1 MAEIAL
7 LRVAVKFPSERCGS
21 TMIQVGRNG
30 GAVIRRRSVCSLARI
45 RVVPRILFVP
55 AYSTQG
61 FYFLQEVF
69 MDDRILSLQGELEE
83 KLSSVSDLSEL
94 DKLRVSYLGK
104 KGSITALLKGMK
116 DLSVEER
123 KTFGADV
130 NKLKAYAAEKIDEKT
145 QELKEAQVRK
155 EIESMPRFDI
165 TAPADLTGGSY
176 HPITLVQRQCEAIF
190 KSMGFTVEDYPEVV
204 TDYEC
209 FESLN
214 IPKHHP
220 ARDMQD
226 TYYLENG
233 QLLKSQTSA
242 AQNAIL
248 KKFGKNLI
256 ENGVPIKAI
265 FPGRCFRN
273 EATDACHENTFFQ
286 MEGVMV
292 DKDISISNL
301 IFFMKTMLS
310 EVFRKD
316 IKVRLRP
323 GFFPFVEPGFEL
335 DISCL
340 ICGGEGCPS
349 CKHSGWL
356 ELCPCGMIHPNV
368 LSEGGIDPEKYTG
381 FAFGLGLTRLAMM
394 KYGIKDIRDL
404 NSGRLK
410 ALAQFNDDE

>member
-1 MAEIAL
+1 
-7 LRVAVKFPSERCGS
+7 
-21 TMIQVGRNG
+21 
-30 GAVIRRRSVCSLARI
+30 
-45 RVVPRILFVP
+45 
-55 AYSTQG
+55 
-61 FYFLQEVF
+61 
-69 MDDRILSLQGELEE
+69 MDNKILSLKE
-83 KLSSVSDLSEL
+83 KFVSEL
-94 DKLRVSYLGK
+94 DKIDNLADIESIRVSYLGK
-104 KGSITALLKGMK
+104 KGSVTDLLKGMK
-116 DLSVEER
+116 ELSNDER
-123 KTFGADV
+123 KAFGQKV
-130 NKLKAYAAEKIDEKT
+130 NELKGLVNEKITEKT
-145 QELKEAQVRK
+145 NELKEKEIQK
-155 EIESMPRFDI
+155 EIELMPEFDLSMPPVMD
-165 TAPADLTGGSY
+165 GGSY
-176 HPITLVQRQCEAIF
+176 HPITLVQRECERIF
-190 KSMGFTVEDYPEVV
+190 KSMGFTVEDYSEIV

-226 TYYLENG
+226 TYYLTNG

-242 AQNAIL
+242 AQNAIY
-248 KKFGKNLI
+248 KKYRDALVND
-256 ENGVPIKAI
+256 GVPIKAI

-292 DKDISISNL
+292 DKNISISNL
-301 IFFMKTMLS
+301 IYFMKTMLS
-310 EVFRKD
+310 EVFQKD

-356 ELCPCGMIHPNV
+356 ELCPCGMIHPEV
-368 LSEGGIDPEKYTG
+368 LKAGGIDPDEYTG
-381 FAFGLGLTRLAMM
+381 FAFGLGLTRLVMM

-404 NSGRLK
+404 NSGNLK
-410 ALAQFNDDE
+410 TLSQFTDDEN

>member
-1 MAEIAL
+1 MDNKILEL
-7 LRVAVKFPSERCGS
+7 KEKF
-21 TMIQVGRNG
+21 
-30 GAVIRRRSVCSLARI
+30 
-45 RVVPRILFVP
+45 
-55 AYSTQG
+55 
-61 FYFLQEVF
+61 
-69 MDDRILSLQGELEE
+69 
-83 KLSSVSDLSEL
+83 VSDLEKIDNL
-94 DKLRVSYLGK
+94 ADIENIRVSYLGK
-104 KGSITALLKGMK
+104 KGSVTDLLKGMK
-116 DLSVEER
+116 ELSNEER
-123 KTFGADV
+123 KVFGQKV
-130 NKLKAYAAEKIDEKT
+130 NELKGLVNEKITEKT
-145 QELKEAQVRK
+145 QELKEKEIQK
-155 EIESMPRFDI
+155 EIELMPEFDLSMPPVMDR
-165 TAPADLTGGSY
+165 GSY
-176 HPITLVQRQCEAIF
+176 HPITLVQRECERIF
-190 KSMGFTVEDYPEVV
+190 KSMGFTVEDYSEIV

-226 TYYLENG
+226 TYYLTNG

-242 AQNAIL
+242 AQNAIY
-248 KKFGKNLI
+248 KKYRDALVND
-256 ENGVPIKAI
+256 GVPIKAI

-292 DKDISISNL
+292 DKNISISNL
-301 IFFMKTMLS
+301 IYFMKTMLS
-310 EVFRKD
+310 EVFQKD

-356 ELCPCGMIHPNV
+356 ELCPCGMIHPEV
-368 LSEGGIDPEKYTG
+368 LKAGGIDPDEYTG
-381 FAFGLGLTRLAMM
+381 FAFGLGLTRLVMM

-404 NSGRLK
+404 NSGSLK
-410 ALAQFNDDE
+410 TLSQFTDDEN

>member
-1 MAEIAL
+1 MSEKTSEI
-7 LRVAVKFPSERCGS
+7 KKE
-21 TMIQVGRNG
+21 
-30 GAVIRRRSVCSLARI
+30 
-45 RVVPRILFVP
+45 
-55 AYSTQG
+55 
-61 FYFLQEVF
+61 FL
-69 MDDRILSLQGELEE
+69 SELEKTSDISALENMRVKYLGKSGSITSLMKDMKSLSAEEKKLFGQAVNVLKKEVSE
-83 KLSSVSDLSEL
+83 KLSEKFDEL
-94 DKLRVSYLGK
+94 K
-104 KGSITALLKGMK
+104 KKA
-116 DLSVEER
+116 VEE
-123 KTFGADV
+123 
-130 NKLKAYAAEKIDEKT
+130 
-145 QELKEAQVRK
+145 
-155 EIESMPRFDI
+155 EINHTEEFDI
-165 TAPADLTGGSY
+165 STPANLERGSY
-176 HPITLVQRQCEAIF
+176 HPITLVQRECEKIF
-190 KSMGFTVEDYPEVV
+190 KSMGFTVEEYSEVV

-242 AQNAIL
+242 AQNAIYRKYRDAL
-248 KKFGKNLI
+248 VND
-256 ENGVPIKAI
+256 GVPIKAI

-286 MEGVMV
+286 MEGIMV
-292 DKDISISNL
+292 DKNISISNL

-335 DISCL
+335 DINCL
-340 ICGGEGCPS
+340 ICGGDGCPS

-356 ELCPCGMIHPNV
+356 ELCPCGMIHPEV
-368 LSEGGIDPEKYTG
+368 LKAGGIDPEEYTG

-404 NSGRLK
+404 NSGRGRSLS
-410 ALAQFNDDE
+410 QFTDDE

>member
-1 MAEIAL
+1 MPPLTGRGVFAPITTGGLEAAFCAVPLGAAL
-7 LRVAVKFPSERCGS
+7 
-21 TMIQVGRNG
+21 
-30 GAVIRRRSVCSLARI
+30 
-45 RVVPRILFVP
+45 
-55 AYSTQG
+55 
-61 FYFLQEVF
+61 YFLQTMRNFYTERKIV
-69 MDDRILSLQGELEE
+69 LKQKLEDIRARAKE
-83 KLSSVSDLSEL
+83 QLATLSDLSDLENF
-94 DKLRVSYLGK
+94 RVQVLGK
-104 KGSITALLKGMK
+104 KGELTGILKSMGAL
-116 DLSVEER
+116 SAEER
-123 KTFGADV
+123 PKMGQLANEVRASIETM
-130 NKLKAYAAEKIDEKT
+130 LSEKT
-145 QELKEAQVRK
+145 KELKEREMQR
-155 EIESMPRFDI
+155 EIESMPLFDI
-165 TAPADLTGGSY
+165 SVPQNLARGAY
-176 HPITLVQRQCEAIF
+176 HPITLVQRECEAIF
-190 KSMGFTVEDYPEVV
+190 KSMGFTVEDYSEVV

-214 IPKHHP
+214 IPKDHP

-242 AQNAIL
+242 AQNAIY
-248 KKFGKNLI
+248 KKYKDALVND
-256 ENGVPIKAI
+256 GVPIKAI

-292 DKDISISNL
+292 GKNISISNL
-301 IFFMKTMLS
+301 IYFMKTMLS

-340 ICGGEGCPS
+340 ICGGEGCSS

-356 ELCPCGMIHPNV
+356 ELCPCGMIHPEV
-368 LSEGGIDPEKYTG
+368 LKAGGIDPEEYTG

-394 KYGIKDIRDL
+394 KYGVKDIRDL
-404 NSGRLK
+404 NSGNLK
-410 ALAQFNDDE
+410 ALSQFTDDE